1 MNKMWSAVILGL
13 GCSLSS
19 IANANVTLEF
29 PSEVSL
35 LVANMEK
42 PDIDS
47 SLLERTKSVTLP
59 DGVNQIVFQY
69 IPGFLDKNDMK
80 KAYSEVIIAKFK
92 AEDDTITLQVPDY
105 SNYHTAKTHIKN
117 LDWSLQSSS
126 TDKAIDKTEDV
137 LKVTGI
143 TIGHDYTEDAV
154 TYNRKGG
161 KAAVMIN
168 YDYANG
174 VSAEKGMKNQSMVDP
189 KQNLHMNKLSAMQRL
204 YQQSSGEERKAFR
217 KWIIDQE

>member
-29 PSEVSL
+29 PSEVNL
-35 LVANMEK
+35 LVTNMEK
-42 PDIDS
+42 PNIDS
-47 SLLERTKSVTLP
+47 GLLERTKSVTLP

-92 AEDDTITLQVPDY
+92 AQDDTVTLKVPDY
-105 SNYHTAKTHIKN
+105 SNYHTAKTHIKK
-117 LDWSLQSSS
+117 LDWTLQSNS
-126 TDKAIDKTEDV
+126 TDQAIDKTEDV

-143 TIGHDYTEDAV
+143 TIGHDYIEDAV

-161 KAAVMIN
+161 KAAVLIN

-174 VSAEKGMKNQSMVDP
+174 VSAKEGKANQSMVDS
-189 KQNLHMNKLSAMQRL
+189 KQKLHMNKLSAMQRL
-204 YQQSSGEERKAFR
+204 YKHSSPQERKAFR